1 MNVDRNLLDCSNLCF
16 NKSINPKIDL
26 NRNICV
32 ISCEESEF
40 KYEYNNICYE
50 RCPENT
56 SPSNNNEYLCLD
68 SNSEGYYFDLEEN
81 IYKECYKTCKYCYG
95 EGNETNDN
103 CSECKPNYIF
113 LNLSNDINCYNKCE
127 HYYYFDEY
135 NNYKCTE
142 AKICPIEFNKLVKEK
157 NKCVAECQNDDI
169 YKYEYNCTCYENC
182 PNNTYSLL
190 NNTYICLD
198 PTLEGYYL
206 DLEENIFKECYET
219 CKYCH
224 GEGNITNNNCIECI
238 SNYTFLNESNHNN
251 NCYINCSHYYFFNES
266 NNSCTDNE
274 ICPKEYDK
282 LIKEKGKCINKC
294 EDDNI
299 YKYEFNNTCYEN
311 CPNNTYLIFNN
322 LYLCYNPTPDGYYLM
337 YIKLYFFK

>member
-1 MNVDRNLLDCSNLCF
+1 MNPTYEKICLIDESTIGQLNVDRKLLDCSNLCF

-26 NRNICV
+26 NRNSCV

-127 HYYYFDEY
+127 HYYYRF
-135 NNYKCTE
+135 
-142 AKICPIEFNKLVKEK
+142 
-157 NKCVAECQNDDI
+157 
-169 YKYEYNCTCYENC
+169 
-182 PNNTYSLL
+182 
-190 NNTYICLD
+190 
-198 PTLEGYYL
+198 
-206 DLEENIFKECYET
+206 
-219 CKYCH
+219 
-224 GEGNITNNNCIECI
+224 
-238 SNYTFLNESNHNN
+238 
-251 NCYINCSHYYFFNES
+251 
-266 NNSCTDNE
+266 
-274 ICPKEYDK
+274 
-282 LIKEKGKCINKC
+282 
-294 EDDNI
+294 
-299 YKYEFNNTCYEN
+299 
-311 CPNNTYLIFNN
+311 LIFVLNHLILN
-322 LYLCYNPTPDGYYLM
+322 SDKKFY
-337 YIKLYFFK
+337 